1 MTDEQINAAIH
12 DALGNPIGCP
22 RCSDPACSYNQG
34 LNYCNDLNAMHEAEK
49 VLTSQQE
56 EDYFANL
63 RAINGDLIWYR
74 TVGKTYRATA
84 RQRAEA
90 FLRTLGKWQE
100 ATDKESLT
108 VGGATAEQSSAD
120 QTESTKVT
128 WRNKYMRDPELAD
141 SIIQTLKSDLAEAEK
156 RIEMLTYALERIRDI
171 EWSQYSNRID
181 AIQEL
186 AKQALK

>member
-1 MTDEQINAAIH
+1 
-12 DALGNPIGCP
+12 
-22 RCSDPACSYNQG
+22 

-100 ATDKESLT
+100 ATDKESLS
-108 VGGATAEQSSAD
+108 VGGATTEESSVNA
-120 QTESTKVT
+120 
-128 WRNKYMRDPELAD
+128 
-141 SIIQTLKSDLAEAEK
+141 
-156 RIEMLTYALERIRDI
+156 
-171 EWSQYSNRID
+171 ID
-181 AIQEL
+181 A
-186 AKQALK
+186 ARRARDGCA

>member
-84 RQRAEA
+84 RQQLTPRAGPVTVVHD
-90 FLRTLGKWQE
+90 FRPTHRQHLPSR
-100 ATDKESLT
+100 ATFQPSPACP
-108 VGGATAEQSSAD
+108 GGGG
-120 QTESTKVT
+120 VV
-128 WRNKYMRDPELAD
+128 
-141 SIIQTLKSDLAEAEK
+141 
-156 RIEMLTYALERIRDI
+156 
-171 EWSQYSNRID
+171 
-181 AIQEL
+181 
-186 AKQALK
+186 